1 MGWDLLHPVNSY
13 TARKATM
20 AKRENPTI
28 VIAYWDTSDP
38 SNKGWAWRAI
48 WYSRDGERQHEES
61 GGFEGRSS
69 LSETAIQ
76 RRAREAAGFTRI
88 PVEINY

>member
-1 MGWDLLHPVNSY
+1 
-13 TARKATM
+13 M

-38 SNKGWAWRAI
+38 GNKGWAWRAI

-61 GGFEGRSS
+61 GGFDGRSS

-76 RRAREAAGFTRI
+76 RRARAAAGFPRTRI